1 MDIIE
6 VSQNGKEALK
16 MNLEEKGEK
25 AKKKKILV
33 VLTGGTIGSV
43 CTDGVRGIAGDS
55 PYLLLRAFR
64 AVCPDY
70 ADCEFEVISPC
81 HLLSENLSCEVW
93 ETLYVA
99 ISEKLAADRY
109 RGIIVTHGSDTLA
122 YTAAAL
128 GMLLRHTPCPVVL
141 TAADR
146 PVNDPRGNGIGN
158 FRAAVDFI
166 LRGGCRGVFVSYRRC
181 ADGAQVIYL
190 AARLRSADCFC
201 DEFSSYGGAVFGV
214 MNESVFCPDASP
226 LNPAAEIRRAP
237 LSPLAP
243 PAIRLSDKKIMLL
256 RAYPGLDYAAIS
268 PDGFAAVVHY
278 GYHSATACTE
288 GGDRSLLRFAKR
300 CRACGTD
307 LWLGSFKQTENELY
321 DTSRELLDNGILP
334 FFDMSPE
341 AAYAKAVIAYHL
353 PDADPK
359 AFMRRCVY
367 YEMVGHTVN
376 D

>member
-1 MDIIE
+1 
-6 VSQNGKEALK
+6 
-16 MNLEEKGEK
+16 MNLEEKEEKEEK

-93 ETLYVA
+93 ETLYAA

-201 DEFSSYGGAVFGV
+201 DEFCSYGGAVFGV
-214 MNESVFCPDASP
+214 MNEGVFCPDASP
-226 LNPAAEIRRAP
+226 LNPAAEIRSAL

-300 CRACGTD
+300 CHACGTD

-353 PDADPK
+353 PDANPK

-367 YEMVGHTVN
+367 YEMVGHAVV